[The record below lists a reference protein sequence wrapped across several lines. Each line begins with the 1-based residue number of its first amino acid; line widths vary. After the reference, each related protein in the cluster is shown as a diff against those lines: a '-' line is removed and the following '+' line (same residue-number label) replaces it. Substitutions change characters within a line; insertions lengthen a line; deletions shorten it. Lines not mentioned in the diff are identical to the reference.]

1 MSEENEGKWNDN
13 DLKNINR
20 INTLEKCGIS
30 RMGVVKN

>member
-13 DLKNINR
+13 DLKNTKR
-20 INTLEKCGIS
+20 ISTLEKCGIS

>member
-1 MSEENEGKWNDN
+1 MLEENEGKRNDN

-20 INTLEKCGIS
+20 VGTLEKCGTS